1 MTNKTISFKYDATP
15 PDRAKLFVIPANKS
29 IDISWAPPGDGATF
43 SLTRAPVTGG
53 AATLVYA
60 GAAHDFVDSGLMNG
74 AKYNYLLTV
83 YDAAGNASAPTGISG
98 VPDGSTLRPFLDT
111 AVDHP
116 PLLRWNKVRKARY
129 YNVQL
134 YRGRTKVLSIWPKGP
149 HLRLK
154 SKWKFNGHRF
164 RLTPGLYRWYVW
176 PGIGAT
182 SKHRYGSMVGSS
194 TFRVTK

>member
-1 MTNKTISFKYDATP
+1 M
-15 PDRAKLFVIPANKS
+15 PANKS

-43 SLTRAPVTGG
+43 SLTRAPATGG
-53 AATLVYA
+53 AATLVYS
-60 GAAHDFVDSGLMNG
+60 GGAHDFVDTGLLNG

-111 AVDHP
+111 AVNHP
-116 PLLRWNKVRKARY
+116 PLLRWQKVRKARY

-134 YRGRTKVLSIWPKGP
+134 YRGRTKILSIWPKGP